1 MIARSY
7 LYVPANNSEMLKKA
21 PNRGADALIVDLEDS
36 VAFDQKAKAR
46 ENLASWLEE
55 AETSVQIWIRI
66 NAETIDE
73 DLSSLSSNKIHGL
86 VIPKAT
92 YENVSYVSQK
102 SQGKYKLSALIETA
116 DSILDARR
124 IATIQHIAFL
134 QIGALDLR
142 AQLGLSDSEELD
154 TLKYAQSHL
163 VLASAAAG
171 INQPIAPIY
180 RDFNDEKG
188 LAESCEYFRNNGFFG
203 RSCIHPKQVEV
214 INSAFD
220 TSPEAI
226 AEARA
231 ILDAV
236 SNSQG
241 VTVDSKGRMI
251 DLASVRVA
259 QRVIESIRS
268 E

>member
-7 LYVPANNSEMLKKA
+7 LYVPANNIEMLKKA

-46 ENLASWLEE
+46 ENIASWLEE
-55 AETSVQIWIRI
+55 LESSVQIWIRI

-73 DLSSLSSNKIHGL
+73 DLASLSSNKIYGL

-92 YENVSYVSQK
+92 FENVSYVSEK
-102 SQGKYKLSALIETA
+102 SQGKYRLSALIETA

-124 IATIQHIAFL
+124 IATIKHIVFL

-188 LAESCEYFRNNGFFG
+188 LAESCENYRSNGFFG

-226 AEARA
+226 AEAQA